1 MARAGRRRAALL
13 LAVLALA
20 AGCGAKG
27 GNISSADDVVGEWEL
42 VDGTAA
48 GVALPHPAG
57 TSATLEFDGEQA
69 GGTSFCNHYSTGYR
83 IDGDTIEFE
92 GIGGTDM
99 GCSPEVMEA
108 EYAFTSAL
116 GAVQTIV
123 FEGVDL
129 LLRGTGVELRFR
141 PMPPVPT
148 SALVGTEW
156 TLDTLIDGETASSVV
171 GSSRLW
177 LDPDGSAAATT
188 ACHSFVGTWTTQDD
202 QVLLSDMAPQEL
214 DCPADFRGQDAHE
227 VAVLEN
233 GFSVSIEG
241 DRLTALD
248 SDGRGLVYRDAG

>member
-20 AGCGAKG
+20 AGCGEKG
-27 GNISSADDVVGEWEL
+27 AGASAAEDVLGEWEL
-42 VDGTAA
+42 VDGTAS

-57 TSATLEFDGEQA
+57 SSATLEFDGEQA
-69 GGTSFCNHYSTGYR
+69 GGTSFCNRYSAGYR

-92 GIGGTDM
+92 TIGGTEV
-99 GCSPEVMEA
+99 GCSPELMEA
-108 EYAFTSAL
+108 EYAYTSAL
-116 GAVQTIV
+116 GAVHTV
-123 FEGVDL
+123 VLEGVDL

-141 PMPPVPT
+141 PVPPVPT

-156 TLDTLIDGETASSVV
+156 TLDTLLDGETASSVV

-188 ACHSFVGTWTTQDD
+188 ACHSFTGTWTTQDD
-202 QVLLSDMAPQEL
+202 RVLLSDMAPQEL
-214 DCPADFRGQDAHE
+214 DCPEDFRGQDAHE

-233 GFSVSIEG
+233 GFAVTIDG

-248 SDGRGLVYRDAG
+248 GDGRGLIYRDAG